1 LEGPANLKNLL
12 LLPVRFCTRCL
23 YNFFDLIISAMR
35 LSALNWLKV
44 GRRAAD
50 AGLDVAQSGKKHVSE
65 LRERSEKQK

>member
-1 LEGPANLKNLL
+1 
-12 LLPVRFCTRCL
+12 
-23 YNFFDLIISAMR
+23 MR